1 MVEIKM
7 YDKYGFLISRDL
19 IMHDKVM
26 SINQRKKNLN
36 SGMYIIHIN
45 IEGETFVEKL
55 QIDDIAN

>member
-26 SINQRKKNLN
+26 NLNHKRKNLN
-36 SGMYIIHIN
+36 SGVYIIHIN

-55 QIDDIAN
+55 LIDDLAN